1 MTRADT
7 RHEATGGAHDS
18 APARPVGGRLRRA
31 FRLARRRAK
40 LCAGLTLVV
49 AFYAV
54 AVFADFLAPNDYRAQ
69 SRREPSAPASVI
81 RFRDARGRLRLRPF
95 VYARRLADPLQR
107 RYVEDTSRAYPLAL
121 FARGYSYKLF
131 GLFQTDRHLVGVLP
145 ADVHTAAGA
154 GATTDGAEA
163 RTALSSSP
171 ASADVPRLH
180 LLGTD
185 GLGRDRFSRLLVASR
200 FSLTV
205 GPLGTILACALGV
218 LIGCV
223 SGYAGRAVDTL
234 LMRAADTVLAL
245 PTLVIVLAARA
256 AFPLELPPARAV
268 VLLVGIFVTLGWAEM
283 SILTRGLVSALRR
296 REFVQAAR
304 ALGLSEARVLFRHIL
319 PNAARPL
326 VVQTTLMLP
335 AFLLTE
341 TAVSFLGVGV
351 QEPEPSWGNMLAEA
365 TDITLL
371 RRGGALLLLAPAFAI
386 FLFSLGARLLGDG
399 LRRDEL

>member
-1 MTRADT
+1 MC
-7 RHEATGGAHDS
+7 
-18 APARPVGGRLRRA
+18 VGLSV
-31 FRLARRRAK
+31 
-40 LCAGLTLVV
+40 VV
-49 AFYAV
+49 AFYAS

-69 SRREPSAPASVI
+69 SRREPSAPASVV
-81 RFRDARGRLRLRPF
+81 RFRDAEGRFHARPF

-107 RYVEDTSRAYPLAL
+107 TYTEDTSRRFPLAF
-121 FARGYSYKLF
+121 FARGHSYKLF
-131 GLFQTDRHLVGVLP
+131 GLFKTDRHLLGLLP
-145 ADVHTAAGA
+145 AAADA
-154 GATTDGAEA
+154 PTPSSTSDA
-163 RTALSSSP
+163 RAPSSSSHSSTSS
-171 ASADVPRLH
+171 SAPDAPRLQ

-185 GLGRDRFSRLLVASR
+185 ALGRDRLSRLLVASR

-205 GPLGTILACALGV
+205 GPLGTLLACALGV
-218 LIGCV
+218 LVGCV
-223 SGYAGRAVDTL
+223 SGYAGRTFDSA
-234 LMRAADTVLAL
+234 LMRVADTMLAL

-268 VLLVGIFVTLGWAEM
+268 LLLVGIFVVIGWAEM
-283 SILTRGLVSALRR
+283 ALVARALVLALRE

-365 TDITLL
+365 
-371 RRGGALLLLAPAFAI
+371 
-386 FLFSLGARLLGDG
+386 
-399 LRRDEL
+399 

>member
-1 MTRADT
+1 MTPTPTQTEVVD
-7 RHEATGGAHDS
+7 G
-18 APARPVGGRLRRA
+18 
-31 FRLARRRAK
+31 LARRGRFRRAGRFVRRRLK
-40 LCAGLTLVV
+40 LCTGLSVVV
-49 AFYAV
+49 AFYTV

-69 SRREPSAPASVI
+69 SRREPSAPASVV
-81 RFRDARGRLRLRPF
+81 RFRDAEGNFHARPF

-107 RYVEDTSRAYPLAL
+107 RYAEDTSRRFPLTL
-121 FARGYSYKLF
+121 FARGHTYKLF
-131 GLFQTDRHLVGVLP
+131 GLFKTDRHLVGVA
-145 ADVHTAAGA
+145 AD
-154 GATTDGAEA
+154 TTDA
-163 RTALSSSP
+163 RPPSSSSSNAPTSSSP
-171 ASADVPRLH
+171 ADVPRLH

-205 GPLGTILACALGV
+205 GPLGTLLACALGV
-218 LIGCV
+218 LVGCV
-223 SGYAGRAVDTL
+223 SGYAGRAFDSA
-234 LMRAADTVLAL
+234 LMRVADTMLAL

-268 VLLVGIFVTLGWAEM
+268 FLLVGIFVVIGWAE
-283 SILTRGLVSALRR
+283 LALVARALVMALRE

-371 RRGGALLLLAPAFAI
+371 ARGGAWLLITPALAI
-386 FLFSLGARLLGDG
+386 FLFALGARVLGDG
-399 LRRDEL
+399 LRRDAG